1 MSAWLYL
8 LAAGAVLG
16 TAAFLWLRRDGG
28 GSGRRSRLAEVREA
42 NRRLVQNP
50 RDPEALAVLASAA
63 FEEQDFPRA
72 FQHYQ
77 VLLPLAGSR
86 APKDAFQVTLRYA
99 QAARNSG
106 KMEEAYQGFLLAHDL
121 DRESFEVSYNLGVL
135 EYGRK
140 NYPRAVGFLRQA
152 AAAQPD
158 HAQTLKYLGH
168 GLFQLKQYKE
178 AAMALSGSLDLEPE
192 DTGAQF
198 ALARSYYALSSN
210 EPALAIFSRL
220 RTDPQYGAQ
229 SSLFAGTIHMNTKQA
244 AQALED
250 FAIGL
255 RHPGTPANV
264 TLELKYRKAAVHARE
279 GDIPAALALWKE
291 IMAVQADYRDVREL
305 SARYQEVHSSRHLQ
319 DYLLASS
326 ADFLSLCRKVA
337 VKYYPGGA
345 AKLLSIGL
353 QRAEYADLLAQVRT
367 PQWEELVLFRFLRTG
382 GSVGELM
389 LRDFYARLKEVRAGR
404 GVCLTAGGFSEQAA
418 AFVEARMIDLVEKEG
433 LVKLFRRI

>member
-8 LAAGAVLG
+8 LAAGALLG
-16 TAAFLWLRRDGG
+16 SAAFLWLRRAGG

-50 RDPEALAVLASAA
+50 RDAEALHVLASAA

-77 VLLPLAGSR
+77 ALLPLAP
-86 APKDAFQVTLRYA
+86 AHPTLNNFEVTLRYA

-121 DRESFEVSYNLGVL
+121 DKESFEASYNLGVL

-140 NYPRAVGFLRQA
+140 NFPRAVAHLRQA

-158 HAQTLKYLGH
+158 HALTLKYLGH
-168 GLFQLKQYKE
+168 GLFQTKQHKE
-178 AAMALSGSLDLEPE
+178 AAAALRGSLDLEPE

-198 ALARSYYALSSN
+198 ALARCYYSLNSN

-220 RTDPQYGAQ
+220 RTDPQFGAQ

-255 RHPGTPANV
+255 RHAGTPANLV
-264 TLELKYRKAAVHARE
+264 LELKYRKAAAHARE
-279 GDIPAALALWKE
+279 GELPAALGLWKE
-291 IMAVQADYRDVREL
+291 IMAVEANYRDVREL
-305 SARYQEVHSSRHLQ
+305 AARYREVHSSRHMQ
-319 DYLLASS
+319 DYLLAPS
-326 ADFLSLCRKVA
+326 AEFLSLCRKVA
-337 VKYYPGGA
+337 VRYYPGGA
-345 AKLLSIGL
+345 AKLLSIEL

-367 PQWEELVLFRFLRTG
+367 SQWEELVLFRFLRTG

-389 LRDFYARLKEVRAGR
+389 LRDFYARLKEVHAGR
-404 GVCLTAGGFSEQAA
+404 GVCLTAGSFSEQAA
-418 AFVEARMIDLVEKEG
+418 TFVEARLIDLVEKEG